1 MSNLLSLTKSELK
14 SNNMKQYISFIIFF
28 LFAISISAQP
38 TIDQVYKKGLEQYYA
53 GNYIGAAQNLD
64 KVIARGDNQN
74 EEVWYFLAQ
83 ATQKHYAYNASER
96 AYHFLIDSLKTESY
110 PQASFDLA
118 QIKQTLG
125 KYDDA
130 VRYYD
135 LYLSEYDGDDSAK
148 TTIAKLGKESSEWA
162 SKEKGTPKAIS
173 DDSIVVNHLGTDIN
187 TPYSEHAGVKVDDKL
202 YYSSLRYP
210 SKDRNDWYQ
219 EVISK
224 VLVYDTSSVEMEASK
239 NFNNNKQ
246 LTSSTAFSPQGDVML
261 YTLCDYGEDNANI
274 ECQIYYR
281 QLTEDGYWGN
291 EFILPPSINAKGST
305 STQPSFGKYTD
316 DIIEV
321 FFVSNRDGGTGG
333 MDIYK
338 TTVDRGM
345 NWTDPENVKSLNTVG
360 DEVTPF
366 YNDATSTM
374 YFSTNGRVGMGG
386 LDVYKASFDSGIFTD
401 IENLGMEYNSAQEDI
416 YFTVNAD
423 ETEGHLSSNRFGSMY
438 LEDKFETCCF
448 DIYQLRIKP
457 CEVDLL
463 ALLFDKDTEM
473 ELTGVTLTI
482 KDLSDDKAEDIVISN
497 DEGND
502 FELLV
507 DCDKEYEILAEKP
520 GYEPSTIT
528 LKTRGGNDPI
538 EEKIYLK
545 QVKVDLEVALFER
558 ATGDPLYEGDV
569 VLLDVT
575 TGKVIEPKSFD
586 GHKAIYD
593 AIPGHEY
600 KLVAK
605 KEGYEPEE
613 ISFVIDIDAEGT
625 IKKDIYMGR
634 VAEVKEIAKLI
645 PLKLFFDNDEP
656 EPRTVSQTTTQSF
669 SDTYEKYYS
678 RKAIFKERYTNRM
691 PAQDRAA
698 AEMRI
703 ETFFETEVKDG
714 HKTLQIFTEALDR
727 TLQKGLTINLYLRGY
742 ASPIASDEYNFAI
755 GQRRIQSIRN
765 EFARYNNGILA
776 KYIESG
782 QLKIKQRSYGEESV
796 PEGVSDSQRNVSS
809 SIYSPEASFERRIE
823 LEEIT
828 NASEENQDK

>member
-1 MSNLLSLTKSELK
+1 
-14 SNNMKQYISFIIFF
+14 MKQFISLIIFSF
-28 LFAISISAQP
+28 LALAISAQP

-64 KVIARGDNQN
+64 QVISRGDNQN
-74 EEVWYFLAQ
+74 EEVWFFLAQ

-96 AYHFLIDSLKTESY
+96 AYEFLIDSLKSEDY
-110 PQASFDLA
+110 PAASFELA

-125 KYDDA
+125 KYDEA
-130 VRYYD
+130 LRYYD
-135 LYLSEYDGDDSAK
+135 LYLSEFEGDDTKK
-148 TTIAKLGKESSEWA
+148 TAIAKLGKQSSEWA
-162 SKEKGTPKAIS
+162 VKEKGTPKAIS
-173 DDSIVVNHLGTDIN
+173 DDSITINHLGTDVN
-187 TPYSEHAGVKVDDKL
+187 TPYSEHGGVEIDDKL

-210 SKDRNDWYQ
+210 SKKRSDWYQ
-219 EVISK
+219 EVVSK
-224 VLVYDTSSVEMEASK
+224 VLTYDTASVEMEAGEY
-239 NFNNNKQ
+239 FNNSKQ
-246 LTSSTAFSPQGDVML
+246 LTSSSAFSADGKVMV
-261 YTLCDYGEDNANI
+261 YSICDYGEDAII
-274 ECQIYYR
+274 ECELYYR
-281 QLTEDGYWGN
+281 QKTEDGSWGQ
-291 EFILPPSINAKGST
+291 EFKLPPTINAEGST
-305 STQPSFGKYTD
+305 STQPSFGKEENNK
-316 DIIEV
+316 IEL

-338 TTVDRGM
+338 TVVDSEMEWG
-345 NWTDPENVKSLNTVG
+345 DPENVKSVNTIG

-366 YNDATSTM
+366 FNDATSTL

-386 LDVYKASFDSGIFTD
+386 HDVHKATFDSGIFTE
-401 IENLGMEYNSAQEDI
+401 ITNLGMEYNSPQEDI
-416 YFTVNAD
+416 YYTINSD
-423 ETEGHLSSNRFGSMY
+423 ETEAHMSSNRFGSMF

-448 DIYQLRIKP
+448 DIYQIYIKP

-473 ELTGVTLTI
+473 ELTGVTLTV
-482 KDLSDDKAEDIVISN
+482 KDLTDDEAEDIVVTN

-502 FELLV
+502 FELMV

-528 LKTRGGNDPI
+528 LKTRGGNNPI

-545 QVKVDLEVALFER
+545 QRKIELEVALFER

-575 TGKVIEPKSFD
+575 TGKEIVPSSFD

-593 AIPGHEY
+593 VIPGHEY
-600 KLVAK
+600 KIVAK
-605 KEGYEPEE
+605 KEGYDPEE
-613 ISFVIDIDAEGT
+613 ISFVIDIDQKEN
-625 IKKDIYMGR
+625 IKKDIFMGR

-656 EPRTVSQTTTQSF
+656 ERRTLEQTTNQSF
-669 SDTYEKYYS
+669 SDTYDKYYA
-678 RKAIFKERYTNRM
+678 RKEKFKQMYARRFNKEEKE
-691 PAQDRAA
+691 AA
-698 AEMRI
+698 KARI

-765 EFARYNNGILA
+765 EFARYNGGVLA
-776 KYIESG
+776 KYLQSG
-782 QLKIKQRSYGEESV
+782 QLKIKQRSFGEESA
-796 PEGVSDSQRNVSS
+796 PEGISDSQRNVSS

-828 NASEENQDK
+828 DASEENQDD